1 MSVFTAKLEGLDEVK
16 RLFEEINKELS
27 ARETRSIIDEAG
39 RVIVKQARTEIPWN
53 GMIGEFFKRDLGVY
67 RDHSSSS
74 ANAEYVLVGPRFKSY
89 TIHGQDQ
96 KVAIIAQHMTE
107 GFAQT
112 ERDTQS
118 KGRRGKVKM
127 QTINPVLDAYRNTV
141 SERAVAVQKG
151 VTKQLNKLK
160 AKFPYLVKYVS

>member
-1 MSVFTAKLEGLDEVK
+1 MSVFTAEVQGMDEIK
-16 RLFEEINKELS
+16 RLFEDLNKELS
-27 ARETRSIIDEAG
+27 AKQTRSIIDEAG

-74 ANAEYVLVGPRFKSY
+74 GSSEYVLVGPRFKNY

-112 ERDTQS
+112 DRETES

-141 SERAVAVQKG
+141 SERAIALQKG

-160 AKFPYLVKYVS
+160 AKFPYIVKYVS